1 MQTSIWSGESMHS
14 VERFSISALR
24 RQAARQTVRCQSRAG
39 GEPTII
45 GNESVR
51 DIIINDEIK
60 LPFKLQSAFWQLA
73 TITVSECCLIKLLPY
88 VLFEKYIYI
97 LALEMAS
104 SGNRHCA
111 SCIGA
116 LSFPIRY
123 AYASCR
129 RVSQR
134 KQIYT
139 DARHVLLVVFLFLL
153 EIGCFCAVLQFWG
166 LDLGPDLQ
174 NILRL
179 IIRLS

>member
-51 DIIINDEIK
+51 DIIINYEIK

-116 LSFPIRY
+116 LSFPI
-123 AYASCR
+123 ASVQALWR
-129 RVSQR
+129 EESW
-134 KQIYT
+134 
-139 DARHVLLVVFLFLL
+139 LLVCICYV
-153 EIGCFCAVLQFWG
+153 VKHT
-166 LDLGPDLQ
+166 
-174 NILRL
+174 
-179 IIRLS
+179 